1 MVALDE
7 IALLDATAQAE
18 HLRRGDV
25 SPSELLEAAIA
36 RLERC
41 NGQLNAVTA
50 PALDRARAA
59 VRTATLTGPFG
70 ALPFLMKDLGGQE
83 AGAPYTAGMRF
94 LKEAGWL
101 EKTDSFLTQRFREAG
116 LISLGRTNTP
126 ELGLLP
132 TTEPQAFGPTR
143 NPWNLAYS
151 AGGSSGGAAA
161 AVAAGI
167 VPLAHASDG
176 GGSIRI
182 PASMCGLVGLKP
194 TRGRNSFGPGLGE
207 RWNGLS
213 SEFAVTRSVRDAAH
227 LLDATSGA
235 MPGDPYFAA
244 PPPRSYASMVV
255 EAPPRLR
262 IGFATTGPNGAAVH
276 AECRAAVQLGARLLA
291 DAGHTVEESHPEAF
305 DDPQN
310 PAAYVDIVA
319 SNTARALAVWGE
331 AVGRAVVEP
340 DVEALTWQMAERGR
354 SLSAADLLARLE
366 YTHRLGRRLATWW
379 DSGFDIFLTPTV
391 GAPPPPIGH
400 LSSTPDEPFRG
411 LIRAAPF
418 GMFTLPFNMSGQP
431 AISVPLYWTR
441 DETAGLPIGCQLVA
455 RYGREDLLLQVAAQL
470 EQIQPWA
477 DRRPALAA

>member
-1 MVALDE
+1 MAALDE

-18 HLRRGDV
+18 YLRRGEI
-25 SPSELLEAAIA
+25 SPIELVEAAIA
-36 RLERC
+36 RLERLD
-41 NGQLNAVTA
+41 GQLNAVIA

-59 VRTATLTGPFG
+59 ARAATLTGPFG
-70 ALPFLMKDLGGQE
+70 AAPFLMKDLGGQE
-83 AGAPYTAGMRF
+83 AGAPYSAGMRF
-94 LKEAGWL
+94 LKDAGWV
-101 EKTDSFLTQRFREAG
+101 EKEDSYLTQRFRSAG

-126 ELGLLP
+126 ELGLMP

-143 NPWNLAYS
+143 NPWNPAYS
-151 AGGSSGGAAA
+151 AGGSSGGSAA

-167 VPLAHASDG
+167 VAIAHASDG

-194 TRGRNSFGPGLGE
+194 TRGRSSFGPGLGE

-213 SEFAVTRSVRDAAH
+213 CEFAVTRSVRDSAY
-227 LLDATSGA
+227 LLDATAGA
-235 MPGDPYFAA
+235 MPGDPYFA
-244 PPPRSYASMVV
+244 PSPRRPYGSIVL

-262 IGFATTGPNGAAVH
+262 IGFTVAGPNGAGVH
-276 AECRAAVQLGARLLA
+276 AECRAAVELGARLLA
-291 DAGHTVEESHPEAF
+291 DAGHAVEESHPDAL

-319 SNTARALAVWGE
+319 SNTAHALASWGE
-331 AVGRAVVEP
+331 AVGRAITAADVEP
-340 DVEALTWQMAERGR
+340 LTWQMAERGR
-354 SLSAADLLARLE
+354 SLTAADLLARLE
-366 YTHRLGRRLATWW
+366 YTHRLGRRLAAWW
-379 DSGFDIFLTPTV
+379 ESGFDILLTPTL

-411 LIRAAPF
+411 LVRAAPF

-441 DETAGLPIGCQLVA
+441 DETPGLPIGCQLVA

-477 DRRPALAA
+477 DRRPALGT